1 LVWTNSI
8 VANGLTEYSD
18 APVGGEPGEDAG
30 FAAGEETVVG
40 YQLGIDIGTTYTAA
54 AVCRSSD
61 HRWVEPET
69 VTLGTRS
76 ATIPSVLFI
85 APDGSVV
92 VGEAAERRALTDPG
106 RVVREFKRRIGDPTP
121 IVVGGQAWAPEDL
134 SARLVRWVVDR
145 VAEREGGA
153 AACIALTHPA
163 SWGSHKKEL
172 LVNALAAQGLTVSF
186 LAEPQAAALHYATEE
201 RVAPGSTIAVYDLGG
216 GTFDAAVVRK
226 ADRSDAAFGGVGFGL
241 LGRPEG
247 LDRLGGVDFDEV
259 VFDHVRDGLPAAF
272 ADLDDTDPR
281 VLSAVARVRRE
292 CTEAKEA
299 LSADTDVSIPVLL
312 PAASG
317 SVRLHRSEFEGLI
330 REQVEETVEALR
342 KAVKSAGCAPEALTA
357 VLLVGGSSRIPLVAQ
372 LVSDGLGRPVAVD
385 TDPKNAIAKGAAL
398 SVSPKP
404 TASWPEVAIPL
415 VVGDQTT
422 VVLPTDAS
430 AHAVGSAADGAAA
443 KADPAPVA
451 AAELAPVAARPP
463 VRAGR
468 KPVAAGPVA
477 LFGADGGRHA
487 SGLPDLPGGAPN
499 RPVVAGGEAVE
510 GWESGSEAPSRRP
523 IGLLVGVGGLLAVAA
538 IILTALLVPR
548 LAAATSPGI
557 VTESGTSAPT
567 TSATAPAVAPA
578 PAPADPA
585 PNAGGQGPKPTR
597 LKPSTGGGGAVA
609 PTVNPPAVTPPATVA
624 PAPTTV
630 PTVVPPTATVPAT
643 TEPAPTGTTT
653 VGEGATAT
661 QSPGDGGTTGVTPVG
676 TGSGGGTVTPVG
688 TGSGSGSGVIPVGTG
703 SGGSVT
709 PVGTGSSGS
718 SPAADPTAAT
728 PTVSA

>member
-1 LVWTNSI
+1 MRLSG
-8 VANGLTEYSD
+8 A
-18 APVGGEPGEDAG
+18 EPGEDAG

-153 AACIALTHPA
+153 AAGIALTHPA

-172 LVNALAAQGLTVSF
+172 LVNALTAQGLSVSF

-259 VFDHVRDGLPAAF
+259 VFDHVRDGLPGAF

-312 PAASG
+312 PATSG

-415 VVGDQTT
+415 VAADQTT
-422 VVLPTDAS
+422 VVLPTEAPAGPDEK
-430 AHAVGSAADGAAA
+430 AH
-443 KADPAPVA
+443 PAP
-451 AAELAPVAARPP
+451 AELAPVAARPP
-463 VRAGR
+463 VRAGL

-487 SGLPDLPGGAPN
+487 SGLPDLPGAAPN

-538 IILTALLVPR
+538 IILTALLVPK

-567 TSATAPAVAPA
+567 TSATAPAVVPA
-578 PAPADPA
+578 PPPADPA
-585 PNAGGQGPKPTR
+585 PNAGGPGVKPTR
-597 LKPSTGGGGAVA
+597 SKPATGGVVPAA
-609 PTVNPPAVTPPATVA
+609 PNPPVVVNPPASTVA
-624 PAPTTV
+624 PPAPTTV
-630 PTVVPPTATVPAT
+630 PPVVPPTTAPAT
-643 TEPAPTGTTT
+643 TAPAPTDSTTT
-653 VGEGATAT
+653 VGEGATPT
-661 QSPGDGGTTGVTPVG
+661 QSPGEGGTTGVTPVG

-688 TGSGSGSGVIPVGTG
+688 TGSGSGSGAIPVGTG

-709 PVGTGSSGS
+709 PVGTSSGGS
-718 SPAADPTAAT
+718 TPAADPTAAT